1 MSKLPKN
8 FEKILLGVGGVAALG
23 FAAMGFMKSNAVA
36 ADFAREVPTSGGKEI
51 EVPEAPATSKAV
63 SSLTSNRDIDKVEA
77 NGRPVDTFVGIPL
90 FADKNNANVPVD
102 PLSTKMK
109 PVHDPIP
116 NRWWIETG
124 ADMTFANSP
133 DRDDDGDG
141 FTNKEEWEAK
151 TSPVDKASIPAL
163 INKLAYTKDESTMW
177 YVQFGLESSGK
188 WAPRF
193 VGLTPDKKTKLQ
205 NRVSA
210 VEMLSPGDTFFK
222 EGVFANRFKFTGLEE
237 REVTSEKTKL
247 TQKVKFALYEE
258 LKANKKGEKY
268 ESQAGLPDAELE
280 AKAYY

>member
-23 FAAMGFMKSNAVA
+23 FGALGFMKSSAVTT
-36 ADFAREVPTSGGKEI
+36 DFAREAPTSGGKEV

-63 SSLTSNRDIDKVEA
+63 SSLTGNREIEKPMAAGD
-77 NGRPVDTFVGIPL
+77 RPVDTFVGIPL

-102 PLSTKMK
+102 PLSSKMQ
-109 PVHDPIP
+109 PVHPPIP

-151 TSPVDKASIPAL
+151 TNPVDKASIPAL

-210 VEMLSPGDTFFK
+210 VEMLDIGGEFFK
-222 EGVFANRFKFTGLEE
+222 
-237 REVTSEKTKL
+237 
-247 TQKVKFALYEE
+247 
-258 LKANKKGEKY
+258 
-268 ESQAGLPDAELE
+268 
-280 AKAYY
+280 